1 VSQQSSG
8 LARVHL
14 LVSGH
19 VQGVMFRQSAL
30 AVAEE
35 LGVSGWVRNLADQ
48 RVELVIEGPPEDVG
62 EMVDWCRHGPPAAR
76 VQDVELTA
84 ELPRGE
90 SGRFEIRPSEGRGF
104 LD

>member
-1 VSQQSSG
+1 
-8 LARVHL
+8 VHL
-14 LVSGH
+14 LISGY
-19 VQGVMFRQSAL
+19 VQGVMFRQSAC

-35 LGVSGWVRNLADQ
+35 LGVSGWVRNRSDQ

-90 SGRFEIRPSEGRGF
+90 TGRFEIRPSERVG
-104 LD
+104 LL

>member
-1 VSQQSSG
+1 MSQESAG

-14 LVSGH
+14 LVGGH
-19 VQGVMFRQSAL
+19 VQGVMFRQSARE
-30 AVAEE
+30 VAEE

-76 VQDVELTA
+76 VLDVELTA

-90 SGRFEIRPSEGRGF
+90 TGRFEIRPSEGSGF
-104 LD
+104 P

>member
-1 VSQQSSG
+1 MNHPSSA

-14 LVSGH
+14 LISGH
-19 VQGVMFRQSAL
+19 VQGVMFRQSAQ

-35 LGVSGWVRNLADQ
+35 LGVSGWVRNLPDQ

-76 VQDVELTA
+76 VQDVEMTA

-90 SGRFEIRPSEGRGF
+90 TGRFEIRPSDRFGF
-104 LD
+104 P

>member
-1 VSQQSSG
+1 VSHGSPG

-14 LVSGH
+14 FVSGH

-35 LGVSGWVRNLADQ
+35 LGVSGWVRNLPDQ

-76 VQDVELTA
+76 VQDVEMTP

-90 SGRFEIRPSEGRGF
+90 ASRFEIRSTEGFGQF
-104 LD
+104 